1 MKSGPFIARLCF
13 AAVWLVN
20 GLWCKVLGG
29 VPRHE
34 EIVARILGAE
44 YAGPLTRLIGA
55 AEIVFAIWILSGL
68 RRRWSA
74 WTQIAVVLTMNVIEA
89 ALAPDLLLFGRL
101 NLLVALAYVSVVAAV
116 ELRTR
121 QTPPD

>member
-1 MKSGPFIARLCF
+1 MKPVHLVARLCF

-44 YAGPLTRLIGA
+44 HADPLTRLIGG

-74 WTQIAVVLTMNVIEA
+74 WTQIAAVMTMNVIEA
-89 ALAPDLLLFGRL
+89 ALAPDLLLFGRF
-101 NLLVALAYVSVVAAV
+101 NLFVALAYVSVVAAV
-116 ELRTR
+116 ELRPR
-121 QTPPD
+121 ETPPS